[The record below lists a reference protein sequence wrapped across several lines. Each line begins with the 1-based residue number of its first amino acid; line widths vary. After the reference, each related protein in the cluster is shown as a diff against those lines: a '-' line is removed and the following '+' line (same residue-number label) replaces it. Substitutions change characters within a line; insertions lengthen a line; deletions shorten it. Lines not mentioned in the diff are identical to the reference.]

1 MTYKKLE
8 VLKQLLGCYF
18 HQDWRDEFDHNAS
31 ALQSIIESEPG
42 EHLAAGVDEINDL
55 LAASLSEDDLAAI
68 LTGQVG
74 CYFDPSSEGVTCEQ
88 WLKRVREKFILAP
101 RL

>member
-8 VLKQLLGCYF
+8 VLGQLLGCYF
-18 HQDWRDEFDHNAS
+18 HQDWTDEFDSDAS
-31 ALQSIIESEPG
+31 ALQSIIESEP
-42 EHLAAGVDEINDL
+42 EEQLAAGVDEINDL

-74 CYFDPSSEGVTCEQ
+74 CYFDPGSEGITYEQ
-88 WLKRVREKFILAP
+88 WLKRVREKFILP
-101 RL
+101 RRV